1 MNGRFKISTQHK
13 PPHLNLIHYQYLLL
27 FKQHNLKTPCLS
39 SVDTSAQMLRCLVSV
54 CVRVCVFG
62 LVFILLDAASKYKY
76 FNISN
81 RRCKPFMQLIAL
93 FSYPTHGVANTT
105 LIKSHLL
112 F

>member
-39 SVDTSAQMLRCLVSV
+39 SVDTSAQVFSV
-54 CVRVCVFG
+54 CVCACVFG

-81 RRCKPFMQLIAL
+81 RCCKPFMQLIAL

>member
-39 SVDTSAQMLRCLVSV
+39 SVDTSARMLRCLVCV
-54 CVRVCVFG
+54 CAFG
-62 LVFILLDAASKYKY
+62 LVCILVDAASKYKC

-81 RRCKPFMQLIAL
+81 RCCKPFMQLIAL
-93 FSYPTHGVANTT
+93 FSYSTKGVANTT